1 MARVKD
7 QSSSGD
13 HEAEAHAPL
22 AAFASDY
29 APADEI
35 LVPRLLG
42 ETAAGPAVEARIAAR
57 ARRYI
62 TAIRE
67 ARGGIGGLE
76 DFMHEYSLSTP
87 EGLALMSLAE
97 ALLRVPDAATQDR
110 LIEDKLGAADW
121 EHTAARDSES
131 WLVSATTWALGLT
144 ARIVHPPATPEG
156 IIRRL
161 AQRLGQ
167 PTVRTAARQ
176 AMRLLG
182 HQFVLGETIE
192 DALARGRESRRKGLR
207 HSFDMLGEGARTAR
221 DAERYF
227 ASYAHAIESIGRDA
241 EGVLPGRPGISIK
254 LSALH
259 PRYVARQRERVLAEL
274 TPRLIELAAT
284 ARAYDLNLTV
294 DAEEADRLELS
305 LEVFARLLSEPSLAG
320 WEGLGLAVQAY
331 QKRAPAVIDWL
342 AGAAAA
348 SGRRL
353 MVRLVKGAYWDTE
366 IKRAQE
372 RGLPDFPVFTRKPA
386 TDLCYLACAQR
397 LLAARPRLY
406 PQFATHNALTVA
418 SIVEMARD
426 GGSGDRAF
434 EFQRLHGMGEA
445 LYAEV
450 HGREGHDCRIYA
462 PVGSH
467 KELLAYLVRRLLE
480 NGANSS
486 FVNAVNDADV
496 PVESLL
502 TPPAASFARG
512 ASPRHIGIAMPARLF
527 GERGNSRGIEF
538 GSRSELEA
546 LRRGV
551 AAVRLPI
558 VDAAPSEGRR
568 PAIQSTKTSSASAQ
582 GGREDA
588 VAPGRRP
595 VLSPADRSVVVG
607 TVVDADAAMAGAAV
621 AAATDGFA
629 AWDATPAEERAA
641 ALERTADLIEGNRDR
656 FVALLAH
663 EGGKTLD
670 DGIAE
675 IREAADFCR
684 YYAAECRRLFAHD
697 TILPGPTGEENR
709 YRLCGRGVFVCISPW
724 NFPLA
729 IFTGQIA
736 AALAAGNTVV
746 AKPAEQ
752 TPLVAFET
760 VQLMH
765 NAGIPLAALN
775 LVPGDGAVGAAL
787 VENPRIAGVAFTG
800 STEVGRLINRA
811 LAAKDGPIVP
821 LIAETGG
828 INAMIADATALP
840 EQVADDVVT
849 SAFRSAGQRCSAAR
863 LLFVQEDVADT
874 MVAMIAGAA
883 AELRLGD
890 PTDPAT
896 DIGPVIDA
904 EAKQALEEHLAK
916 MRREQK
922 ILFAGRAPK
931 HGFFVALHI
940 VGLDSAEAL
949 TREVF
954 GPILHVVRWNADRL
968 DDVIDWIGRT
978 GYGLTFGIHTRVGG
992 RAERVARALK
1002 VGNVYVNRNTIGAI
1016 VGAQPFGGM
1025 GLSGTGPK
1033 AGGPNYLP
1041 RFAHEQVVSTDTTA
1055 AGGNASLVT
1064 MSDEAES

>member
-1 MARVKD
+1 MPR
-7 QSSSGD
+7 
-13 HEAEAHAPL
+13 AHDPSEKTQPPPAGVSPL
-22 AAFASDY
+22 PDFSADY
-29 APADEI
+29 AAADGV
-35 LVPRLLG
+35 LVPRLLA
-42 ETAAGPAVEARIAAR
+42 ETTEDAATEARIVDR

-121 EHTAARDSES
+121 EHAAARESEN

-144 ARIVHPPATPEG
+144 ARIVHPPETPEG

-192 DALARGRESRRKGLR
+192 DALSRARGARREGFR

-227 ASYAHAIESIGRDA
+227 ESYADAIEAIGRSA
-241 EGVLPGRPGISIK
+241 GGALPGRPGISVK
-254 LSALH
+254 LSALN
-259 PRYVARQRERVLAEL
+259 PRYVARQRDRVLREL
-274 TPRLIELAAT
+274 TPRLIALAAS
-284 ARAYDLNLTV
+284 AKVHDLNLTV

-305 LEVFARLLSEPSLAG
+305 LEVFAQLLTEPALAG
-320 WEGLGLAVQAY
+320 WDGLGLAVQAY

-342 AGAAAA
+342 AEASTA

-372 RGLPDFPVFTRKPA
+372 RGLPDFPVFSRKPA
-386 TDLCYLACAQR
+386 TDLCYLACAKR

-418 SIVEMARD
+418 AIVEMA
-426 GGSGDRAF
+426 GEKNF

-445 LYAEV
+445 LYTEV
-450 HGREGHDCRIYA
+450 HGREGYDCRIYA

-486 FVNAVNDADV
+486 FVNAVNDASV
-496 PVESLL
+496 PIESLL
-502 TPPAASFARG
+502 VPPAASFAGG
-512 ASPRHIGIAMPARLF
+512 ASSRHAGIALPEKIF
-527 GERGNSRGIEF
+527 GERRNSHGIEF
-538 GSRSELEA
+538 GSRADLSA
-546 LRRGV
+546 LTAGV
-551 AAVRLPI
+551 AAVSCPI
-558 VDAAPSEGRR
+558 L
-568 PAIQSTKTSSASAQ
+568 
-582 GGREDA
+582 DA
-588 VAPGRRP
+588 VPLIGGEVQQGKRRH
-595 VLSPADRSVVVG
+595 VLALTDGETIVG
-607 TVVDADAAMAGAAV
+607 TVAEVDPGLASTAVETAV
-621 AAATDGFA
+621 AGFA
-629 AWDATPAEERAA
+629 DWDATPAEERAA
-641 ALERTADLIEGNRDR
+641 ALERAADLIEENRHR
-656 FVALLAH
+656 LIALLAH

-684 YYAAECRRLFAHD
+684 YYAAESRRHFGSE
-697 TILPGPTGEENR
+697 TILPGPVGEESR
-709 YRLCGRGVFVCISPW
+709 YRLRGRGVFVCISPW

-736 AALAAGNTVV
+736 AALAAGNSVV

-752 TPLVAFET
+752 TPLIAFEA
-760 VQLMH
+760 VKLLHAAGVPVSALHLM
-765 NAGIPLAALN
+765 
-775 LVPGDGAVGAAL
+775 PGDGAIGAAL

-800 STEVGRLINRA
+800 STEVAQKINRA

-840 EQVADDVVT
+840 EQVTDDVVT

-863 LLFVQEDVADT
+863 ILFVQEDVADT
-874 MVAMIAGAA
+874 MLQMIAGAA

-890 PTDPAT
+890 PADPAT
-896 DIGPVIDA
+896 DVGPVIDTD
-904 EAKQALEEHLAK
+904 AKRALEAHLET
-916 MRREQK
+916 MWREQK

-931 HGFFVALHI
+931 EGLFVAPHI
-940 VGLDSAEAL
+940 VELDSAEAL
-949 TREVF
+949 TKEVF
-954 GPILHVVRWNADRL
+954 GPILHVVRWPADRL
-968 DDVIDWIGRT
+968 DDVINWIGRT

-992 RAERVARALK
+992 RAERIARALK
-1002 VGNVYVNRNTIGAI
+1002 VGNVYVNRNTIGAV
-1016 VGAQPFGGM
+1016 VGSQPFGGM

-1033 AGGPNYLP
+1033 AGGPNYLQ

-1064 MSDEAES
+1064 MEDQAEPEAVQEKPPAKTP

>member
-1 MARVKD
+1 MA
-7 QSSSGD
+7 
-13 HEAEAHAPL
+13 AHASQEISSEGGHISRFE
-22 AAFASDY
+22 ADY
-29 APADEI
+29 APPDEA

-42 ETAAGPAVEARIAAR
+42 ETAHPAAEEERVTART
-57 ARRYI
+57 RRYI
-62 TAIRE
+62 ETIRH

-76 DFMHEYSLSTP
+76 DFMHDYSLSTK

-110 LIEDKLGAADW
+110 LIEDKLASGDW
-121 EHTAARDSES
+121 ENAAARDSES
-131 WLVSATTWALGLT
+131 WLVSAATWALGVT
-144 ARIVHPPATPEG
+144 VRIVHPNETPEG
-156 IIRRL
+156 IIATL
-161 AQRLGQ
+161 GQRLGM

-182 HQFVLGETIE
+182 HQFVLGETIA
-192 DALARGRESRRKGLR
+192 DALDRAKEARRKGYR
-207 HSFDMLGEGARTAR
+207 HSFDMLGEGARTSA

-227 ASYAHAIESIGRDA
+227 ESYARAIEAIGQSA
-241 EGVLPGRPGISIK
+241 EGSLPGRPGISVK

-259 PRYVARQRERVLAEL
+259 PRYVARQGERVMAEL
-274 TPRLIELAAT
+274 MPRLIELSRT
-284 ARAYDLNLTV
+284 AKAHDLNLTV

-305 LEVFARLLSEPSLAG
+305 LEVFAKLLEEPSLAG

-342 AGAAAA
+342 AEASAT

-366 IKRAQE
+366 VKRAQE
-372 RGLPDFPVFTRKPA
+372 RGLADFPVFTRKPV
-386 TDLCYLACAQR
+386 TDLCYLACAKR
-397 LLAARPRLY
+397 LIAARPRLY

-418 SIVEMARD
+418 SIIEMA
-426 GGSGDRAF
+426 GGEKGKAAF

-450 HGREGHDCRIYA
+450 HAREGFDCRIYA

-486 FVNAVNDADV
+486 FVNAVNDHSV
-496 PVESLL
+496 PIESLL
-502 TPPAASFARG
+502 VSPAESVMGRSARH
-512 ASPRHIGIAMPARLF
+512 SGIALPAKLF
-527 GERGNSRGIEF
+527 GQRKNSRGLEF
-538 GSRSELEA
+538 GSREDLA
-546 LRRGV
+546 VLVRGV
-551 AAVRLPI
+551 
-558 VDAAPSEGRR
+558 G
-568 PAIQSTKTSSASAQ
+568 SSS
-582 GGREDA
+582 A
-588 VAPGRRP
+588 VAPVP
-595 VLSPADRSVVVG
+595 DATTKDA
-607 TVVDADAAMAGAAV
+607 TAAVDAAV
-621 AAATDGFA
+621 AAYPV
-629 AWDATPAEERAA
+629 WEATPADQRAA
-641 ALERTADLIEGNRDR
+641 ILEKAADLIEDNRDR
-656 FVALLAH
+656 LIALLAR

-684 YYAAECRRLFAHD
+684 YYAAEARRLFSRD

-709 YRLCGRGVFVCISPW
+709 YRLRGRGAFVCISPW

-736 AALAAGNTVV
+736 AALAAGNSVL

-752 TPLVAFET
+752 TPKIGREA
-760 VQLMH
+760 
-765 NAGIPLAALN
+765 AALLHAAGVPEDALK
-775 LVPGDGAVGAAL
+775 LVPGDGRIGAAL
-787 VENPRIAGVAFTG
+787 VADPRIAGVAFTG
-800 STEVGRLINRA
+800 STEVGRIINRA

-849 SAFRSAGQRCSAAR
+849 SAFRSAGQRCSACR
-863 LLFVQEDVADT
+863 ILFVQADVADT
-874 MVAMIAGAA
+874 MLKMIAGAA

-890 PTDPAT
+890 PADPAT
-896 DIGPVIDA
+896 DVGPVIDS
-904 EAKQALEEHLAK
+904 EAKDALEAHLAT
-916 MRREQK
+916 MRREQT
-922 ILFAGRAPK
+922 ILFAGNAPK
-931 HGFFVALHI
+931 EGNFVAPHI
-940 VGLDSAEAL
+940 VELKSAEAL
-949 TREVF
+949 TKEVF
-954 GPILHVVRWNADRL
+954 GPILHVVRWQAAKL
-968 DDVIDWIGRT
+968 DDVLAWIGGT
-978 GYGLTFGIHTRVGG
+978 GYGLTFGIHSRVGG
-992 RAERVARALK
+992 RAERVARALH

-1016 VGAQPFGGM
+1016 VGSQPFGGM

-1033 AGGPNYLP
+1033 AGGPNYLA

-1064 MSDEAES
+1064 MEDSADPGSRS

>member
-1 MARVKD
+1 MTRTRTQADSDSFPSTGESLRRFV
-7 QSSSGD
+7 
-13 HEAEAHAPL
+13 A
-22 AAFASDY
+22 DY
-29 APADEI
+29 APPDEALI
-35 LVPRLLG
+35 PQLLA
-42 ETAAGPAVEARIAAR
+42 ETAEDAATEQRITAR

-62 TAIRE
+62 IGIRE

-110 LIEDKLGAADW
+110 LIEDKLGAGDW
-121 EHTAARDSES
+121 EHAAARESES

-144 ARIVHPPATPEG
+144 ARIVHPPETPEG
-156 IIRRL
+156 IIRKL

-192 DALARGRESRRKGLR
+192 DALSRAREAGRKGYR

-227 ASYAHAIESIGRDA
+227 SAYARAIDAIGKSA
-241 EGVLPGRPGISIK
+241 VGSLPERPGISVK

-259 PRYVARQRERVLAEL
+259 PRYVARQRDRVLAEL
-274 TPRLIELAAT
+274 MPRLIELCLAAK
-284 ARAYDLNLTV
+284 AHDLNLTV

-305 LEVFARLLSEPSLAG
+305 LEVFAKLLAEPKLSG

-331 QKRAPAVIDWL
+331 QKRAPQVIDWL
-342 AGAAAA
+342 SEAASA

-372 RGLPDFPVFTRKPA
+372 RGLADFPVFSRKPA
-386 TDLCYLACAQR
+386 TDLCYLACAKR

-406 PQFATHNALTVA
+406 PQFATHNALSVA
-418 SIVEMARD
+418 TILELA
-426 GGSGDRAF
+426 GDENF

-445 LYAEV
+445 LYAQV
-450 HGREGHDCRIYA
+450 HEKEGFACRTYA

-486 FVNAVNDADV
+486 FVNAVNDPAV
-496 PVESLL
+496 PVETLL
-502 TPPAASFARG
+502 TPPAASFSAGSSARHAKIPLPGQIFG
-512 ASPRHIGIAMPARLF
+512 ARK
-527 GERGNSRGIEF
+527 NSRGVEF
-538 GSRSELEA
+538 GCRADLSA
-546 LRRGV
+546 L
-551 AAVRLPI
+551 I
-558 VDAAPSEGRR
+558 VEV
-568 PAIQSTKTSSASAQ
+568 
-582 GGREDA
+582 DA
-588 VAPGRRP
+588 VALPIADAVPLIGGGERAGRSRA
-595 VLSPADRSVVVG
+595 VLSPADGKTVVG
-607 TVVDADAAMAGAAV
+607 TVAEADPSLASTAMES
-621 AAATDGFA
+621 AAAGFD
-629 AWDATPAEERAA
+629 AWEKTPANERAA
-641 ALERTADLIEGNRDR
+641 TLERAAELIEANRGR
-656 FVALLAH
+656 FLALLAH

-670 DGIAE
+670 DGISE

-684 YYAAECRRLFAHD
+684 YYAGEARRLFAQE
-697 TILPGPTGEENR
+697 TILPGPSGEENR
-709 YRLCGRGVFVCISPW
+709 YRLVGRGVFVCISPW

-729 IFTGQIA
+729 IFSGQVA
-736 AALAAGNTVV
+736 AALAAGNSVV

-752 TPLVAFET
+752 TPLVAFE
-760 VQLMH
+760 VVKLMH
-765 NAGIPLAALN
+765 RAGIPVNALN
-775 LVPGDGAVGAAL
+775 LVPGDGAIGAAL
-787 VENPRIAGVAFTG
+787 VEDPRVAGGAFTG
-800 STEVGRLINRA
+800 STEVGQKINRA
-811 LAAKDGPIVP
+811 LAAKDGSIVP

-849 SAFRSAGQRCSAAR
+849 SAFRSAGQRCSACR
-863 LLFVQEDVADT
+863 ILFVQDDVADT
-874 MVAMIAGAA
+874 MIEMIAGAA

-890 PTDPAT
+890 PADPAT
-896 DIGPVIDA
+896 DVGPVIDGD
-904 EAKQALEEHLAK
+904 AKRALEDHLK
-916 MRREQK
+916 RMRGEET
-922 ILFAGRAPK
+922 ILFAGRAPEK
-931 HGFFVALHI
+931 GNFVAPHI
-940 VGLDSAEAL
+940 VELRRADTL
-949 TREVF
+949 TKEVF
-954 GPILHVVRWNADRL
+954 GPILHVVRWRSDRL
-968 DDVIDWIGRT
+968 DDVVESIRRT

-992 RAERVARALK
+992 RAERIARALR
-1002 VGNVYVNRNTIGAI
+1002 VGNVYVNRSTIGAV
-1016 VGAQPFGGM
+1016 VGSQPFGGM

-1033 AGGPNYLP
+1033 AGGPNYLQ

-1064 MSDEAES
+1064 MEDSTGPSLGRAKPKAKKL

>member
-1 MARVKD
+1 MRAND
-7 QSSSGD
+7 PSGSR
-13 HEAEAHAPL
+13 PL
-22 AAFASDY
+22 PHGAGAIPLFSSDY
-29 APADEI
+29 APPDET
-35 LVPRLLG
+35 LVPQLLA
-42 ETAAGPAVEARIAAR
+42 ETVHAPALDARIAER
-57 ARRYI
+57 ARRYV
-62 TAIRE
+62 TAIRK

-76 DFMHEYSLSTP
+76 DFMHDYSLSTP

-121 EHTAARDSES
+121 EHASARESES

-144 ARIVHPPATPEG
+144 ARIVHPPETPET

-167 PTVRTAARQ
+167 PAVRTAARQ

-192 DALARGRESRRKGLR
+192 DALSRGRAARREGFR
-207 HSFDMLGEGARTAR
+207 HSFDMLGEGARTRA

-227 ASYAHAIESIGRDA
+227 ASYAHAIEAIGHSP
-241 EGVLPGRPGISIK
+241 EGVLPDRPGISIK

-259 PRYVARQRERVLAEL
+259 PRYVARQREQVLTEL
-274 TPRLIELAAT
+274 TPRLIELAT
-284 ARAYDLNLTV
+284 AAKAHNLNLTV

-305 LEVFARLLSEPSLAG
+305 LEVFARLLTASELAG
-320 WEGLGLAVQAY
+320 WDGLGLAVQAY

-342 AGAAAA
+342 AEASAA

-386 TDLCYLACAQR
+386 TDLCYLACAGK
-397 LLAARPRLY
+397 LLASSPWLY

-418 SIVEMARD
+418 WIIEMAE
-426 GGSGDRAF
+426 GRAF
-434 EFQRLHGMGEA
+434 EFQKLHGMGDA
-445 LYAEV
+445 LYNEV
-450 HGREGHDCRIYA
+450 HGRESFDCRIYA

-486 FVNAVNDADV
+486 FVNAVNDPAV
-496 PVESLL
+496 PIGHLL
-502 TPPAASFARG
+502 VPPAASLKG
-512 ASPRHIGIAMPARLF
+512 GSPRHRAILHPSQLF
-527 GERGNSRGIEF
+527 GARKNSRGLEF
-538 GSRSELEA
+538 GSRADLRVLTAGVASTPLPILEA
-546 LRRGV
+546 TPLEGGRP
-551 AAVRLPI
+551 AV
-558 VDAAPSEGRR
+558 PSIPPAESSGGRR
-568 PAIQSTKTSSASAQ
+568 
-582 GGREDA
+582 DA
-588 VAPGRRP
+588 VPPRGRP
-595 VLSPADRSVVVG
+595 VISPADAATVVG
-607 TVVDADAAMAGAAV
+607 TVVEADASNVKAAIDS
-621 AAATDGFA
+621 ALEAFS
-629 AWDATPAEERAA
+629 AWEEEPAEERAA
-641 ALERTADLIEGNRDR
+641 CLERAADLIEANRDR
-656 FVALLAH
+656 LIALLAH

-670 DGIAE
+670 DGVAE
-675 IREAADFCR
+675 VREAVDFCR
-684 YYAAECRRLFAHD
+684 YYAAECRRLFAPD

-709 YRLCGRGVFVCISPW
+709 YRLRGRGAFVCISPW

-729 IFTGQIA
+729 IFSGQIA

-752 TPLVAFET
+752 TPLVAFEAVKLIHT
-760 VQLMH
+760 
-765 NAGIPLAALN
+765 AGIPPDVLN
-775 LVPGDGAVGAAL
+775 LVPGDGSVGAAL
-787 VENPRIAGVAFTG
+787 VEDLRIGGVVFTG
-800 STEVGRLINRA
+800 STEVAQKINRA

-849 SAFRSAGQRCSAAR
+849 SAFRSAGQRCSACR
-863 LLFVQEDVADT
+863 ILFVQDDVADT
-874 MVAMIAGAA
+874 MLAMIAGAA

-890 PTDPAT
+890 PADPAT

-904 EAKQALEEHLAK
+904 DSKRMLEEHLEQ
-916 MRREQK
+916 MRHGQT

-931 HGFFVALHI
+931 EGLFVAPHI
-940 VGLDSAEAL
+940 VALKSADAL
-949 TREVF
+949 TKEVF
-954 GPILHVVRWNADRL
+954 GPILHVVRWSADRL
-968 DDVIDWIGRT
+968 DDVLAWIGRT

-992 RAERVARALK
+992 RAEAVARALK

-1016 VGAQPFGGM
+1016 VGSQPFGGM

-1033 AGGPNYLP
+1033 AGGPNYLQ

-1055 AGGNASLVT
+1055 AGGNASLVQ
-1064 MSDEAES
+1064 MEDSGSSDAVKPAPAR

>member
-1 MARVKD
+1 MRAHD
-7 QSSSGD
+7 QAEPNQLPPK
-13 HEAEAHAPL
+13 EADAIPV
-22 AAFASDY
+22 FAVDY
-29 APADEI
+29 APPDEALI
-35 LVPRLLG
+35 PRLLA
-42 ETAAGPAVEARIAAR
+42 ETAEGPAIEKRISER

-62 TAIRE
+62 VGIRQ

-110 LIEDKLGAADW
+110 LIEDKLGAGDW
-121 EHTAARDSES
+121 EHAAARESES
-131 WLVSATTWALGLT
+131 FLVSATTWALGLT
-144 ARIVHPPATPEG
+144 ARIVHPPETPEG
-156 IIRRL
+156 IIRKL

-192 DALARGRESRRKGLR
+192 DALSRGREAGRKGYR

-227 ASYAHAIESIGRDA
+227 QSYAHAIQAIGKNA
-241 EGVLPGRPGISIK
+241 EGMLPGRPGISIK

-274 TPRLIELAAT
+274 TPRLIELCLAAK
-284 ARAYDLNLTV
+284 AHDLNLTV

-305 LEVFARLLSEPSLAG
+305 LEVFARLLAEPTLAG
-320 WEGLGLAVQAY
+320 WHGLGLAVQAY

-342 AGAAAA
+342 SEAAQA

-386 TDLCYLACAQR
+386 TDLCYLACAKR
-397 LLAARPRLY
+397 LIAARPKLY

-418 SIVEMARD
+418 TILELA
-426 GGSGDRAF
+426 GDKSF

-445 LYAEV
+445 LYAQV
-450 HGREGHDCRIYA
+450 HEREGFDCRIYA

-486 FVNAVNDADV
+486 FVNAVNDPAA

-502 TPPAASFARG
+502 APPAASFADG
-512 ASPRHIGIAMPARLF
+512 ASARHARIAMPIRIFGARQ
-527 GERGNSRGIEF
+527 NSRGVEF
-538 GSRSELEA
+538 GCRADLAA
-546 LRRGV
+546 L
-551 AAVRLPI
+551 
-558 VDAAPSEGRR
+558 
-568 PAIQSTKTSSASAQ
+568 TSDV
-582 GGREDA
+582 DA
-588 VAPGRRP
+588 VAIPIVEAAPLIGGKERAVRRRA
-595 VLSPADRSVVVG
+595 VLAPADGMTVVG
-607 TVVDADAAMAGAAV
+607 NVSDADPALASAAIES
-621 AAATDGFA
+621 AAAGSD
-629 AWDATPAEERAA
+629 AWEKTPADARAA
-641 ALERTADLIEGNRDR
+641 ALDRAADLIEANRGR
-656 FVALLAH
+656 FLALLAR

-670 DGIAE
+670 DGVSE

-684 YYAAECRRLFAHD
+684 YYAAEARRLFARD
-697 TILPGPTGEENR
+697 TIVPGPAGEENR
-709 YRLCGRGVFVCISPW
+709 YRLIGRGVFVCISPW

-736 AALAAGNTVV
+736 AALAAGNSVV

-752 TPLVAFET
+752 TPLIAFEA
-760 VQLMH
+760 VKLMH
-765 NAGIPLAALN
+765 RAGIPVNALN
-775 LVPGDGAVGAAL
+775 LIPGDGAIGAAL
-787 VENPRIAGVAFTG
+787 IEDPRVAGVAFTG
-800 STEVGRLINRA
+800 STEVGQKINRA

-849 SAFRSAGQRCSAAR
+849 SAFRSAGQRCSACR
-863 LLFVQEDVADT
+863 ILFVQEDVADT
-874 MVAMIAGAA
+874 MIAMIAGAA

-890 PTDPAT
+890 PADPAT
-896 DIGPVIDA
+896 DVGPVIDQD
-904 EAKQALEEHLAK
+904 AKAALEQHLEK
-916 MRREQK
+916 IRREET
-922 ILFAGRAPK
+922 ILFAGRTPE
-931 HGFFVALHI
+931 HGTFVAPHI
-940 VGLDSAEAL
+940 VELRSAGSL
-949 TREVF
+949 TKEVF
-954 GPILHVVRWNADRL
+954 GPILHVVRWQSDRL
-968 DDVIDWIGRT
+968 DDVIESIRGT

-992 RAERVARALK
+992 RAERIARALH
-1002 VGNVYVNRNTIGAI
+1002 VGNVYVNRSTIGAV
-1016 VGAQPFGGM
+1016 VGSQPFGGM

-1033 AGGPNYLP
+1033 AGGPNYLQ

-1064 MSDEAES
+1064 MADSTETSSRTAAPKAKDR